1 MKIILASNNRHKLD
15 EISNILKP
23 LGYDIISQSEAG
35 INIEVYNT
43 VGQRVASQV
52 LKGDLNIIPVST
64 KGVLLVKCGSEV
76 TKVILP

>member
-1 MKIILASNNRHKLD
+1 MIKGIYARDGKIFVNAAV
-15 EISNILKP
+15 
-23 LGYDIISQSEAG
+23 AG
-35 INIEVYNT
+35 LNVEVYNT